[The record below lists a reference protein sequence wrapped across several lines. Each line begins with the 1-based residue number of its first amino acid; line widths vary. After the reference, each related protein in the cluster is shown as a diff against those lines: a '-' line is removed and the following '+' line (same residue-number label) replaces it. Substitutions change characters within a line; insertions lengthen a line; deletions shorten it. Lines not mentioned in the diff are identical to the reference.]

1 MMNPNPEESRKR
13 GEELKELMRKFDLRE
28 EMKKPGKNG
37 PTLDPLIPDRTPPK
51 RPK

>member
-13 GEELKELMRKFDLRE
+13 DEELKELMRKFDLPD

-37 PTLDPLIPDRTPPK
+37 PTLDSQMPDRPH
-51 RPK
+51 